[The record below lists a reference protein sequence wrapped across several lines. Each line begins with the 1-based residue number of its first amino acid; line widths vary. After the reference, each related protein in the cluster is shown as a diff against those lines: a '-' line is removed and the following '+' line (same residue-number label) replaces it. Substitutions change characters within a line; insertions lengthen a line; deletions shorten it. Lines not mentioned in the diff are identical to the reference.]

1 MTKFLIIRHGQ
12 STANLEERYA
22 GWYDA
27 PLTELG
33 RKQAAITTDYIL
45 KNYHVD
51 AVYSSDLI
59 RAVETVKEIAARANV
74 PLVKEK
80 ALREIDGGEWE
91 EKQVEEIAREYPE
104 QAYLWK
110 TDIGKARPTG
120 GESFAELQVRI
131 DSAFRKIAAEND
143 GKTVVVAS
151 HGGAI
156 RTMQCL
162 FENVPI
168 EDMRKVPWTPN
179 ASVSEVNCE
188 NGKYTP
194 VRLGYTGHLG
204 TLITEIPLMR

>member
-91 EKQVEEIAREYPE
+91 EKQVEEIARKYPE

-179 ASVSEVNCE
+179 ASVSEVNYE

>member
-110 TDIGKARPTG
+110 TDIGKACPTG

-131 DSAFRKIAAEND
+131 DSALRKIAAEND

-179 ASVSEVNCE
+179 ASVSEVNYE

>member
-33 RKQAAITTDYIL
+33 RKQAATTTDYIL

-179 ASVSEVNCE
+179 ASVSEVNYE

>member
-91 EKQVEEIAREYPE
+91 GKQVEEIAREYPE

-143 GKTVVVAS
+143 GKRWLS
-151 HGGAI
+151 H
-156 RTMQCL
+156 RTAARSERC
-162 FENVPI
+162 NVFLKTCRSRI
-168 EDMRKVPWTPN
+168 
-179 ASVSEVNCE
+179 C
-188 NGKYTP
+188 GKYP
-194 VRLGYTGHLG
+194 GRR
-204 TLITEIPLMR
+204 TLPFRK

>member
-12 STANLEERYA
+12 STATLEERYA

-91 EKQVEEIAREYPE
+91 RKQVEEIAREYPE

-168 EDMRKVPWTPN
+168 EDMRKVPWTR
-179 ASVSEVNCE
+179 
-188 NGKYTP
+188 K
-194 VRLGYTGHLG
+194 
-204 TLITEIPLMR
+204 

>member
-91 EKQVEEIAREYPE
+91 RKQVEEIAREYPE

-143 GKTVVVAS
+143 GKTVVIAS

-179 ASVSEVNCE
+179 ASVSEVNYE

>member
-179 ASVSEVNCE
+179 ASVSEVNYE

>member
-12 STANLEERYA
+12 STANLEECYA

-45 KNYHVD
+45 KNYHVE

-91 EKQVEEIAREYPE
+91 GKHVEEIAREYPE

-131 DSAFRKIAAEND
+131 DSALRKIAAEND
-143 GKTVVVAS
+143 GKTVVIAS

-179 ASVSEVNCE
+179 ASVSEVNYE

>member
-59 RAVETVKEIAARANV
+59 RAVETVKEIAARVNV

-131 DSAFRKIAAEND
+131 DSALRKIAAEND

-179 ASVSEVNCE
+179 ASVSEVNYE

>member
-143 GKTVVVAS
+143 GKAVVVAS

-179 ASVSEVNCE
+179 ASVSEVNYE